1 VRANPRID
9 TAFALG
15 APLALLRDMHPQV
28 APSFD
33 PRVDVLMTPRPIPI
47 APGQPVEAAAAL
59 MSTCHVRHLPVVVD
73 AALTGILSLR
83 DVIAAPDGARV
94 SEIMAAPAQTID
106 PWQPL
111 TVACERMLT
120 GRFSCLPVLDGGA
133 LTGIFTA
140 TDALRFAASLLEE
153 DGRTLRR
160 APPAG
165 QLMTPRPLVVVE
177 PETTLASAWRM
188 MRDAGVRH
196 LPVMRDD
203 AIVGVLSDR
212 DVLAAGR
219 DWMREAAE
227 HDEHVL
233 LVADA
238 MSVRL
243 STISA
248 DAPASDAAQILLRRR
263 VGALPVLRGRELRGM
278 LTVSDFLYFILA
290 RA

>member
-1 VRANPRID
+1 
-9 TAFALG
+9 
-15 APLALLRDMHPQV
+15 MHPQV

-47 APGQPVEAAAAL
+47 GPKEPVEVAATI
-59 MSTCHVRHLPVVVD
+59 MRTCHVRHLPVVVGGG
-73 AALTGILSLR
+73 LVGILSLR
-83 DVIAAPDGARV
+83 DVISAADGARV
-94 SEIMAAPAQTID
+94 SDIMAAPPQTIE

-111 TVACERMLT
+111 TVACERMLNK
-120 GRFSCLPVLDGGA
+120 RFSCLPVVDGGA
-133 LTGIFTA
+133 LVGIFTA
-140 TDALRFAASLLEE
+140 TDALRFAASALEDE
-153 DGRTLRR
+153 ARALRQP
-160 APPAG
+160 APVS
-165 QLMTPRPLVVVE
+165 QLMTARPLFTVAPTE
-177 PETTLASAWRM
+177 TLASAWGR

-196 LPVMRDD
+196 LPVLRGD

-219 DWMREAAE
+219 EWMRDAGKLGR
-227 HDEHVL
+227 DIL

-238 MSVRL
+238 MSTRL

-248 DAPASDAAQILLRRR
+248 DALATDAAHLLLRRR